1 MKSGQCTDE
10 LFTPTWIFWDSL
22 RFLVPLM
29 HARQSRDT
37 MKKDDSIDG
46 LVGKEESNNA
56 KDQEPVNTLATKS
69 QTKKSKSQME

>member
-1 MKSGQCTDE
+1 
-10 LFTPTWIFWDSL
+10 
-22 RFLVPLM
+22 M

-37 MKKDDSIDG
+37 MKKDDSTDG